1 MICNQCPRGCNIDR
15 KTNTGYCKMREA
27 IKISKVMLHKW
38 EEPCISGDGDESQIT
53 GSGAIFFVGC
63 PLRCVYCQ
71 NMDISQGDN
80 GYEISVEDLAKE
92 MLTLQ
97 EKGAYNINLV
107 TPTHYADKIRQALD
121 IARPR
126 LKIPVIY
133 NTSGYESDTEIEKMA
148 GYVDVFL
155 TDIKYFSSEYS
166 KRYSGAGDYYA
177 RAKEALKAMLKIAPE
192 PVFDKEG
199 KILAGVI
206 VRHLVLPNLRKD
218 SINILED
225 LKNSFDISKIK
236 LSLMAQYTPEFCKD
250 EFKEL
255 KRKITTFEYE
265 SVVEKAIS
273 LGYDGYIQDKSA
285 SSVKYT
291 PSFK

>member
-1 MICNQCPRGCNIDR
+1 MICNQCPRNCSIDR
-15 KTNTGYCKMREA
+15 KTNTGYCKMGDE
-27 IKISKVMLHKW
+27 IKISKIMLHKW
-38 EEPCISGDGDESQIT
+38 EEPCISGEGENIT

-80 GYEISVEDLAKE
+80 GHTISAEGLAKE
-92 MLTLQ
+92 MLLLQ

-121 IARPR
+121 IAKPQ

-133 NTSGYESDTEIEKMA
+133 NTSGYEKAEEIEKMA

-155 TDIKYFSSEYS
+155 VDIKYFSPEYS
-166 KRYSGAGDYYA
+166 KKYSGAYNYYEC
-177 RAKEALKAMLKIAPE
+177 AKSALSAMLKIAPE
-192 PVFDKEG
+192 VVFNEEG
-199 KILAGVI
+199 KILSGVI

-225 LKNSFDISKIK
+225 LKNSFDITKFK
-236 LSLMAQYTPEFCKD
+236 LSLMAQYTPEFCKS

-265 SVVEKAIS
+265 SVVDCAIS

-291 PSFK
+291 PDFKKA